1 MMKSSNQQ
9 TSWESFSNIT
19 KVGTGSFGSVFVGE
33 DFNGKTVALKRINS
47 NISPHRIIDELNFLE
62 IASTSTTLVPSL
74 LDAFRDKVPPPPL
87 SNLRDLH
94 SIFIFSL
101 GTVAL
106 RFIFSSYNSLTQ
118 DGCMIVMEYFEHDDF
133 RTYKDN
139 LNVLEVK
146 SGVDF
151 WPFNSVFYFI
161 FVLLYFII

>member
-74 LDAFRDKVPPPPL
+74 LDAFRDKVPL
-87 SNLRDLH
+87 
-94 SIFIFSL
+94 F
-101 GTVAL
+101 G
-106 RFIFSSYNSLTQ
+106 LTQ
-118 DGCMIVMEYFEHDDF
+118 IFEI
-133 RTYKDN
+133 YIPC
-139 LNVLEVK
+139 LSSVSVL
-146 SGVDF
+146 
-151 WPFNSVFYFI
+151 
-161 FVLLYFII
+161 